1 MTADKQQKF
10 HLLYQAGKQ
19 ALEKGQYRLS
29 IENLEAAKELVTL
42 ASRRGGEVQ
51 IWLVTAYQAANKMAE
66 AVALCQEL
74 ATHPDLETR
83 QQAQRLL
90 YIIQA
95 PRLTRPKEWMSEIPD
110 LADGDRGK
118 SRYVAAKKKTENKS
132 SDKISEDIDLSQVNT
147 EDNQFVWFALLLV
160 LLVIGCLA
168 WFGQI

>member
-1 MTADKQQKF
+1 MTVNNRQKF

-29 IENLEAAKELVTL
+29 IQNLEAARELVAL

-51 IWLVTAYQAANKMAE
+51 IWLVTAYQAANKIPE

-95 PRLTRPKEWMSEIPD
+95 PKLTRPKEWMSEIPD
-110 LADGDRGK
+110 LANADSSE
-118 SRYVAAKKKTENKS
+118 SRYVTAKKKTENQS
-132 SDKISEDIDLSQVNT
+132 LDKLPEETDLSQVNT
-147 EDNQFVWFALLLV
+147 KDNQFVWFALLLV
-160 LLVIGCLA
+160 MLTLGSLV
-168 WFGQI
+168 WFG